1 MTIDP
6 TDPRPA
12 YRQIADDLRSA
23 IHRRQLAPV
32 ERIPSVRE
40 LAERYG
46 TAPQTVRQAINLLK
60 SEGLLVGEP
69 GRGVFVRERALKLRL
84 DATHRF
90 ITQAHA
96 QGQTGEVRLLDVQVV
111 PIPSEEIGAKL
122 DLEQDDEVV
131 VRGHL
136 LLLDDEPVQL
146 VDSYWPASLANG
158 TPIAEPTDL
167 TPGRIDAVLKERHGI
182 EPITFVDELI
192 VRMPTPE
199 ETRALRLLPGT
210 PVFSLLRAYHDAD
223 GKPFEAANFV
233 LAGDKHI
240 LVYEGRLAKG
250 RPFPSD

>member
-1 MTIDP
+1 MRIDP

-23 IHRRQLAPV
+23 IHSRQLAPV

-46 TAPQTVRQAINLLK
+46 TAPQTVKQAINLLK

-90 ITQAHA
+90 ITQARA

-111 PIPSEEIGAKL
+111 PAPSTEIAAKL
-122 DLEQDDEVV
+122 NLDEDEQVV

-146 VDSYWPASLANG
+146 VNSYWPASLAEG
-158 TPIAEPTDL
+158 TPIAESAEL
-167 TPGRIDAVLKERHGI
+167 KPGRIDAVLKERHGI
-182 EPITFVDELI
+182 EPTTFVDELT

-210 PVFSLLRAYHDAD
+210 PIVSLLRAYHDAY
-223 GKPFEAANFV
+223 GNPFEAADFV

-240 LVYEGRLAKG
+240 LVYEGKLTNA
-250 RPFPSD
+250 PSTSS